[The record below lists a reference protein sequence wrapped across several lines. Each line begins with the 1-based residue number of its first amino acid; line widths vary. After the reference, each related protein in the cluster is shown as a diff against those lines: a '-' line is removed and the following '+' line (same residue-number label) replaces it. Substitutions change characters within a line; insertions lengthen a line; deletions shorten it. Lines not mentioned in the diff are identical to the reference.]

1 MSTTNT
7 CKVTMLVLLFFWAI
21 VSDTLWPYNPV
32 HAGASIDL
40 DFTPLHPVLQWRHYV
55 FALSVT
61 PSVQS
66 SVRSVP
72 NTVFSLHKNAEWI
85 LIKFVHICVPYTQ
98 HIQKFL
104 EPETK

>member
-40 DFTPLHPVLQWRHYV
+40 DFTPLHPMLQWRHYV
-55 FALSVT
+55 SAFCHTFCPVFRTFCAKYSSFAS
-61 PSVQS
+61 
-66 SVRSVP
+66 
-72 NTVFSLHKNAEWI
+72 
-85 LIKFVHICVPYTQ
+85 
-98 HIQKFL
+98 
-104 EPETK
+104 